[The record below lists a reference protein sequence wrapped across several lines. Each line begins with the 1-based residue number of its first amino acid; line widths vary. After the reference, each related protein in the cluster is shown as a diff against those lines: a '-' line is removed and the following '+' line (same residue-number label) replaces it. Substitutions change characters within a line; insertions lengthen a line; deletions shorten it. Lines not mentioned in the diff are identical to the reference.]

1 MRFNVISK
9 SRIDA
14 ADAEFVLTDDERDV
28 LALSRRGKSV
38 VAISLALGMGKEPS
52 SATGPALRESLTT
65 CSPRKGAF
73 FIFASA
79 KSPEYWG

>member
-1 MRFNVISK
+1 MRFNGIPK

-38 VAISLALGMGKEPS
+38 VAISMALGLS
-52 SATGPALRESLTT
+52 ESTVKRHRA
-65 CSPRKGAF
+65 SVARKLNNL
-73 FIFASA
+73 
-79 KSPEYWG
+79 

>member
-1 MRFNVISK
+1 MRFNGIPK

-38 VAISLALGMGKEPS
+38 VAISLALGLSE
-52 SATGPALRESLTT
+52 TGCGMIR
-65 CSPRKGAF
+65 
-73 FIFASA
+73 
-79 KSPEYWG
+79 